1 MYDQM
6 KRQSLARA
14 ASSKTTPTPSA
25 QTLHSPISGEGYS
38 YLSERAR
45 KNSRAQTYNQDEMI
59 NRLIT
64 LPISRNSNDLLGEG
78 KFGRVYKHAD
88 GWVAK
93 VRSNN
98 IGPGEASTFATLAKN
113 EIAMFNLFYGE
124 GSAFGNEALYK
135 IKESISGMEDISN
148 FEQAAVFLKRIPGIS
163 LKQFIIENPTKKDI
177 ITEHN
182 INDLLKRLK
191 EKQIIHG
198 DLNPGN
204 IMINPDSGHLDLID
218 FATAEQKKHGFEK
231 DEDELRETIASIL
244 ENNSM
249 ELAEPEI
256 RPGRRNYADLLR
268 MQQNDT
274 FDDFDDFDADNISAN
289 YSDTDRNV
297 GSGDTHQS
305 NIKLPWYQKLALR
318 YMPISWFKTR
328 AIKKL
333 TGYPIRPKILHNG
346 RYRST
351 ASFNIEKCST
361 DDALAI
367 SSAFK
372 LLAENNIKWIKTM
385 GESIPDEIL
394 KNNRLAVEMNSRLTE
409 TIGLGDDD
417 KLYYKLTRKG
427 APAGEDVYA
436 LSQQSISESGEF
448 HVDIISVNPKT
459 FFSRMGEGDAYNSG
473 VQSGYIDGNFSV
485 RGLGQS
491 IAILSTILA
500 ARKVKNGLKRVS
512 TNALNPF
519 SANMFNKIVKK

>member
-45 KNSRAQTYNQDEMI
+45 ENSRSQTYNQDEMI

-64 LPISRNSNDLLGEG
+64 LPISRNSND
-78 KFGRVYKHAD
+78 
-88 GWVAK
+88 
-93 VRSNN
+93 S
-98 IGPGEASTFATLAKN
+98 
-113 EIAMFNLFYGE
+113 
-124 GSAFGNEALYK
+124 
-135 IKESISGMEDISN
+135 
-148 FEQAAVFLKRIPGIS
+148 
-163 LKQFIIENPTKKDI
+163 
-177 ITEHN
+177 
-182 INDLLKRLK
+182 
-191 EKQIIHG
+191 
-198 DLNPGN
+198 
-204 IMINPDSGHLDLID
+204 
-218 FATAEQKKHGFEK
+218 
-231 DEDELRETIASIL
+231 
-244 ENNSM
+244 
-249 ELAEPEI
+249 EI

-289 YSDTDRNV
+289 YSDADRNV

-459 FFSRMGEGDAYNSG
+459 FFSRMEEGDAYNSG
-473 VQSGYIDGNFSV
+473 IQSGYIDGNFSV